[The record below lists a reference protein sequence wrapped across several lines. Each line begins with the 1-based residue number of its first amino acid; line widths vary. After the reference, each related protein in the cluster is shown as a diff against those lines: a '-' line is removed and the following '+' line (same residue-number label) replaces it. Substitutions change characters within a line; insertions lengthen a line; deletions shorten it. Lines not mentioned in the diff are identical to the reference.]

1 MGAYTPTPVLT
12 NNIIDQVMNKI
23 IEPTVSAMNKNNT
36 PYKGVLFAGLM
47 VTEKGPEL
55 IEYNIRFGDPETQAM
70 LMLLKSDLLSI
81 MLDTVNGELKNTKVE
96 WKDETSLTVV
106 LANKGYPLNYKTD
119 SIITGIEDA
128 EKDKNIKV
136 FHAGTRLENNELIAS
151 GGRVLNV
158 TATGLSIKEAR
169 EKAYNAIEKI
179 KFETKYFRKDI
190 AWRAM
195 P

>member
-1 MGAYTPTPVLT
+1 
-12 NNIIDQVMNKI
+12 MNKI